1 MMDLPINSNKPL
13 IMHIDINSCFATVLQ
28 QAYQNLRN
36 KPLVIAAYTSPGGC
50 ILASSIEAKKLGI
63 KTGMKVY
70 EAQSIY
76 KNIIIKTTEVELINN
91 FHSQFIKILQKHCCE
106 VIPKSIDEAILD
118 FSNLADNEKINMVEI
133 AKKIKLDIK
142 NNIGEWISCSVGIG
156 TNRFLAKTAA
166 SFKKPN
172 GLTIID
178 SNNVKTI
185 YSQLKL
191 LDLYGINK
199 QLACRLQMNKIK
211 TPLDF
216 LASNIFCL
224 QKKVFKSINGFYW
237 YKRLRGWEI
246 DNVKSDRKSFGQQYA
261 LPKATSDKFE
271 VENIILKL
279 TEKMSHRLRNAGF
292 YTKGISVS
300 FLYKD
305 YSSFQKNHLTNKA
318 IYNTLDIFKELICLY
333 NKSPQKP
340 IIKISVSCF
349 GLQNIKN
356 FQMDLFND
364 LSKQKNITDIVDS
377 INNKYGELTVFPCSI
392 KDINKKIINRI
403 GFGRIN

>member
-166 SFKKPN
+166 SFKIP
-172 GLTIID
+172 
-178 SNNVKTI
+178 
-185 YSQLKL
+185 
-191 LDLYGINK
+191 
-199 QLACRLQMNKIK
+199 
-211 TPLDF
+211 
-216 LASNIFCL
+216 
-224 QKKVFKSINGFYW
+224 
-237 YKRLRGWEI
+237 
-246 DNVKSDRKSFGQQYA
+246 
-261 LPKATSDKFE
+261 
-271 VENIILKL
+271 KL
-279 TEKMSHRLRNAGF
+279 TGRV
-292 YTKGISVS
+292 TIS
-300 FLYKD
+300 
-305 YSSFQKNHLTNKA
+305 
-318 IYNTLDIFKELICLY
+318 
-333 NKSPQKP
+333 
-340 IIKISVSCF
+340 
-349 GLQNIKN
+349 
-356 FQMDLFND
+356 
-364 LSKQKNITDIVDS
+364 
-377 INNKYGELTVFPCSI
+377 
-392 KDINKKIINRI
+392 
-403 GFGRIN
+403 